1 MANLSEGLEPII
13 FKIGVFTTKKTFLW
27 AKHEQLKLPLIPTF
41 PMCHI
46 FDLHDYFD
54 LENNTPL
61 QIYIDALNIKGI
73 FSSIGEYSAK
83 Y

>member
-1 MANLSEGLEPII
+1 
-13 FKIGVFTTKKTFLW
+13 
-27 AKHEQLKLPLIPTF
+27 
-41 PMCHI
+41 MCHI